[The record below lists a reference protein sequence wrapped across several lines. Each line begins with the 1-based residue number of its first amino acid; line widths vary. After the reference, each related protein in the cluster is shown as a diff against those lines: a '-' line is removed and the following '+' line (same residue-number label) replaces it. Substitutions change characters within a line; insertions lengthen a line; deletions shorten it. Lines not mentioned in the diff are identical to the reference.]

1 MSHIISRRE
10 FLTSVCCSS
19 PLLSI
24 LARPVQGAVRRHLK
38 FTEPPFQLGVASG
51 DPAAD
56 GFVIWTRLAPK
67 PLDGGGMPDDL
78 VEVAWEVATD
88 DKMAHV
94 VRGGSTVA
102 TPQLAHSVHEEID
115 GLESDRWYWYRFKV
129 GTEISPIGR
138 ARTMPK
144 TSAEPDR
151 LKFAFASCQHYE
163 HGYYTAY
170 QHMVRENLD
179 LLIHLGDYIYEG
191 GAQKNGVR
199 QHIGGELITLDQYRN
214 RYAQYKTDEDLQA
227 AHAACPWLVTWDD
240 HEFDNNYANDIS
252 EQPNIDVNAFLKRRA
267 DAYQAFYEHM
277 PLRRRSIPRGP
288 DMRVYQQVA
297 FGRLANFFVLDTR
310 QYRTDQ
316 PNNDGLKPLVGAVFD
331 PKATILGKRQRKW
344 LTSGL
349 LKSQSTWNVLPQQ
362 VLIAPVDRIPG
373 DEDLFTMDKWAGYDF
388 ERQRLMQFFH
398 DRRVPNPI
406 VLSGDIH
413 TNFVN
418 DLKLDFDN
426 MKSPTV
432 GVEFVGTSITS
443 GGNGTRK
450 LSYTDGML
458 AENRFMRFHNAERGY
473 VSCTITPKEWRSDYQ
488 VMKTVTQRKSALI
501 TRASFVVEDGKP
513 GAERV

>member
-1 MSHIISRRE
+1 MSHAISRRK
-10 FLTSVCCSS
+10 FLTSVCCSA

-24 LARPVQGAVRRHLK
+24 LARPAQGAVRRHLR
-38 FTEPPFQLGVASG
+38 FAESPFQLGVASG
-51 DPAAD
+51 DPAPD

-67 PLDGGGMPDDL
+67 PLDGGGMPNDL

-88 DKMAHV
+88 EKMAHV
-94 VRGGSTVA
+94 AGSGSTVA
-102 TPQLAHSVHEEID
+102 APQLAHSVHVELG
-115 GLESDRWYWYRFKV
+115 GLEPDRWYWYRFKV
-129 GTEISPIGR
+129 GTEISPVGR
-138 ARTMPK
+138 ARTTPPN
-144 TSAEPDR
+144 SAEPDR
-151 LKFAFASCQHYE
+151 LKFAFASCQHFE

-179 LLIHLGDYIYEG
+179 LVIHLGDYIYEG
-191 GAQKNGVR
+191 GARKNGVR

-214 RYAQYKTDEDLQA
+214 RYALYKTDEDLQA
-227 AHAACPWLVTWDD
+227 MHAACPWLVTWDD

-252 EQPNIDVNAFLKRRA
+252 EQRNIDVNAFLKRRA

-316 PNNDGLKPLVGAVFD
+316 PNNDGLKPLEGAVFD
-331 PKATILGKRQRKW
+331 PKATILGKRQRDW

-349 LKSQSTWNVLPQQ
+349 VRSQSTWNVLPQQ
-362 VLIAPVDRIPG
+362 VLIARVDRIPG
-373 DEDLFTMDKWAGYDF
+373 DKDLFTMDKWAGYDF
-388 ERQRLMQFFH
+388 ERQGLMQFFH

-432 GVEFVGTSITS
+432 GVEFVGTSISS
-443 GGNGTRK
+443 GGNGTQK

-458 AENRFMRFHNAERGY
+458 AENPFMRFHNAERGY
-473 VSCTITPKEWRSDYQ
+473 VSCSVTRKEWRSDYQ
-488 VMKTVTQRKSALI
+488 VMETVTQKKSNLI
-501 TRASFVVEDGKP
+501 TRASFVVEDGEP
-513 GAERV
+513 GAQNA